1 MDNQLAQP
9 KVLAQRLIW
18 VAVALA
24 LLVIGI
30 ALGIHFSRV
39 SDPYVLKVLSLT
51 GDRDRGHAIF
61 QINCAGCHGLQA
73 DGNVGPSLH
82 HVPKRKSKV
91 RLIEQVI
98 SGKTPPMPKFQPS
111 TQEMADLLSYLE
123 QL

>member
-9 KVLAQRLIW
+9 KVLAQRSIW
-18 VAVALA
+18 IAVALA
-24 LLVIGI
+24 LLVIAVI
-30 ALGIHFSRV
+30 LGIYFHRV
-39 SDPYVLKVLSLT
+39 SDPYVLEVLSLT
-51 GDRDRGHAIF
+51 GNQNRGRAIF

-82 HVPKRKSKV
+82 EVPKRKSRV
-91 RLIEQVI
+91 SLIEQVI

>member
-1 MDNQLAQP
+1 VNEQLASPQ
-9 KVLAQRLIW
+9 VVTQRLLW
-18 VAVALA
+18 GAVVMAA
-24 LLVIGI
+24 IAIVII
-30 ALGIHFSRV
+30 LGILLSRV
-39 SDPYVLKVLSLT
+39 SDPYVLEVLSLN

-61 QINCAGCHGLQA
+61 EINCAGCHGLQA

-82 HVPKRKSKV
+82 DVPKRKSEI

-111 TQEMADLLSYLE
+111 PQEMADLLSYLE